1 MALVTGSHS
10 ATYHGVYLGEVGDG
24 SVHGVSGKVYLSSRN
39 ELHLVD
45 FNYDGAGP
53 DAFFMIVK
61 EGNPS
66 SEGIK
71 LLDENG
77 S

>member
-1 MALVTGSHS
+1 MFIAESLG
-10 ATYHGVYLGEVGDG
+10 ATYHGVYLGEIGDG
-24 SVHGVSGKVYLSSRN
+24 SVHGVSGKVYLSNKN
-39 ELHLVD
+39 ELHIVD

-53 DAFFMIVK
+53 DAYFMIVK

-66 SEGIK
+66 GEGIK
-71 LLDENG
+71 LLDDNG